1 MRDTVVLNVYTR
13 ILRFLGE
20 FFEKCGSIWIFSFQN
35 NLGEQLSLESF
46 HVSRRNVFTPLHC
59 SSTIPVDRC
68 PGIRYFAPRLNFY
81 LLDCTRTCLFPHNN
95 HVRSIQ
101 RIKRGEGEGAREG
114 SKIIFEMDGISALAR
129 PWSPPPTP
137 SLSRPQSM
145 EVQMG
150 GNDVAL
156 FTFFHTR
163 ATTRRESGLWPALN
177 RRRGDGRPLFFP
189 PVLIYPV
196 RPAFR
201 HGSKEIFGSLFP
213 KVLLFLKVY
222 LYSTGTREGKEGG
235 NWGARIPRNVSS
247 KRGALKSFVARLI
260 KGFVVRP
267 IVNQFK
273 SEEQEIAPSKKREKR
288 RDDP

>member
-1 MRDTVVLNVYTR
+1 
-13 ILRFLGE
+13 
-20 FFEKCGSIWIFSFQN
+20 
-35 NLGEQLSLESF
+35 
-46 HVSRRNVFTPLHC
+46 
-59 SSTIPVDRC
+59 
-68 PGIRYFAPRLNFY
+68 
-81 LLDCTRTCLFPHNN
+81 
-95 HVRSIQ
+95 
-101 RIKRGEGEGAREG
+101 
-114 SKIIFEMDGISALAR
+114 
-129 PWSPPPTP
+129 
-137 SLSRPQSM
+137 
-145 EVQMG
+145 MG

-222 LYSTGTREGKEGG
+222 LYSTGTREGKGGG